1 MTEGRRHDEPARA
14 DLAVL
19 LPLRDSLARRA
30 GALRIEQSHAE
41 PLRRERLYSRA
52 LRCDRV
58 VRLLETRIRLATEL
72 LASGKISPVEGS
84 EREVN

>member
-1 MTEGRRHDEPARA
+1 MTKGRRLDEPARA

-30 GALRIEQSHAE
+30 GALRVELSYAE

-58 VRLLETRIRLATEL
+58 VHLLETRIRHAAEL
-72 LASGKISPVEGS
+72 LASGRISPVVS
-84 EREVN
+84 SDREAI